1 MIESRFNQET
11 IKNAIHT
18 KWAGKTVHFAEITD
32 STNLWAKE
40 LVKEEVTYEEN
51 EVLVDANDV
60 KRDADYKVNHGT
72 LVVAE
77 QQTAGRGRLGRKWVS
92 PAESC
97 IMMSLILRPEF
108 APQYAPM
115 LTLVMGLS
123 VAQAI
128 KKMGGKVSDRNTYES
143 QISGEIITDKCED
156 DGLFNVAIKWPNDV
170 VISGKK
176 ICGILTE
183 MELERTSIRE
193 VVIGVGINVN
203 LSDIED
209 EIKNVATSLYLETG
223 KKYDRNE
230 IINFVMQ
237 QFEINY
243 EKYIQTLDLTYLVDD
258 YNNLLI
264 NKDKQVRVLDPKEPF
279 EGVARGINVQG
290 ELLVERSDGEVV
302 AVGAG
307 EVSVRGLYGYV

>member
-1 MIESRFNQET
+1 MIESGFNQET
-11 IKNAIHT
+11 IKNAINT
-18 KWAGKTVHFAEITD
+18 KWAGSTVHFAEITD

-40 LVKEEVTYEEN
+40 LAREEFAKKELVSGEVESVCGCVSGSEN
-51 EVLVDANDV
+51 EAVYAAGE
-60 KRDADYKVNHGT
+60 KYAAGHGT

-92 PAESC
+92 PAGSC
-97 IMMSLILRPEF
+97 VMMSLILRPAF

-123 VAQAI
+123 VAQAM
-128 KKMGGKVSDRNTYES
+128 KKLGIDVS
-143 QISGEIITDKCED
+143 
-156 DGLFNVAIKWPNDV
+156 IKWPNDAV
-170 VISGKK
+170 VSGKK

-183 MELERTSIRE
+183 MSLEGISIRE

-203 LSDIED
+203 LETIDE
-209 EIKNVATSLYLETG
+209 EIKGVASSLYLETG
-223 KKYDRNE
+223 KRYDRNE
-230 IINFVMQ
+230 IINLVMQ

-243 EKYIQTLDLTYLVDD
+243 EKYAETLDLTYLVDD
-258 YNNLLI
+258 YNSLLI

-279 EGVARGINVQG
+279 EGIARGINVQG
-290 ELLVERSDGEVV
+290 ELLVEREDGEVV

>member
-1 MIESRFNQET
+1 MIEIGFDQIT

-18 KWAGKTVHFAEITD
+18 KWAGKTVHFSHETD
-32 STNLWAKE
+32 STNLWAKRIANE
-40 LVKEEVTYEEN
+40 DSKKLAEQMIEQPEN
-51 EVLVDANDV
+51 EST
-60 KRDADYKVNHGT
+60 HGT

-77 QQTAGRGRLGRKWVS
+77 YQTAGRGRLGRKWLS
-92 PAESC
+92 PAGSC
-97 IMMSLILRPEF
+97 VMMSLILKPDF

-123 VAQAI
+123 VAQALHA
-128 KKMGGKVSDRNTYES
+128 S
-143 QISGEIITDKCED
+143 
-156 DGLFNVAIKWPNDV
+156 IKWPNDA

-183 MELERTSIRE
+183 MSLEGTNIRE

-203 LSDIED
+203 LSVLPEEVK
-209 EIKNVATSLYLETG
+209 EIATSLYLETG
-223 KKYDRNE
+223 ETYDRNE
-230 IINFVMQ
+230 IIGQVLQ
-237 QFEINY
+237 RFETNY
-243 EKYIQTLDLTYLVDD
+243 EKYVQTLDLTYLMEE

-279 EGVARGINVQG
+279 EGIARGINEKG
-290 ELLVERSDGEVV
+290 ELLVERENGV
-302 AVGAG
+302 AEAVSAG

>member
-1 MIESRFNQET
+1 MLEIGFDQIT

-18 KWAGKTVHFAEITD
+18 KWAGKTVHFSHETD
-32 STNLWAKE
+32 STNLWAKRIVNE
-40 LVKEEVTYEEN
+40 DSKKLAEQATVQSEN
-51 EVLVDANDV
+51 ESA
-60 KRDADYKVNHGT
+60 HGT

-77 QQTAGRGRLGRKWVS
+77 YQTAGRGRLGRKWLS
-92 PAESC
+92 PAGSC
-97 IMMSLILRPEF
+97 VMMSLILKPDF

-123 VAQAI
+123 VAQALHA
-128 KKMGGKVSDRNTYES
+128 S
-143 QISGEIITDKCED
+143 
-156 DGLFNVAIKWPNDV
+156 IKWPNDA

-183 MELERTSIRE
+183 MSLEGTNIRE

-203 LSDIED
+203 LSALPEEVK
-209 EIKNVATSLYLETG
+209 EIATSLYLETG
-223 KKYDRNE
+223 ETYDRNE
-230 IINFVMQ
+230 IIGQVLQ
-237 QFEINY
+237 RFETNY
-243 EKYIQTLDLTYLVDD
+243 EKYVQTLDLTYLMEE

-279 EGVARGINVQG
+279 EGIARGINEKG
-290 ELLVERSDGEVV
+290 ELLVEREDGVV
-302 AVGAG
+302 EAVSAG

>member
-1 MIESRFNQET
+1 MIESGFNQET
-11 IKNAIHT
+11 IKNAIKT
-18 KWAGKTVHFAEITD
+18 KWAGNTVHFAEITD

-40 LVKEEVTYEEN
+40 LAREEEHCGNACVAEREQEGVRAASKNY
-51 EVLVDANDV
+51 AA
-60 KRDADYKVNHGT
+60 KHGT

-92 PAESC
+92 PAGSC
-97 IMMSLILRPEF
+97 VMMSLILRPEF

-123 VAQAI
+123 VAQAM
-128 KKMGGKVSDRNTYES
+128 KMLGT
-143 QISGEIITDKCED
+143 
-156 DGLFNVAIKWPNDV
+156 NVLIKWPNDA

-183 MELERTSIRE
+183 MSLEGTNIRE
-193 VVIGVGINVN
+193 VVVGVGINVN
-203 LSDIED
+203 LESVDE
-209 EIKNVATSLYLETG
+209 EIKDVASSLYLEIG
-223 KKYDRNE
+223 KRYDRNE
-230 IINFVMQ
+230 IINLVMS

-243 EKYIQTLDLTYLVDD
+243 EKYVETLDLTYLIED
-258 YNNLLI
+258 YNSLLI

-279 EGVARGINVQG
+279 EGIARGINVQG
-290 ELLVERSDGEVV
+290 ELLVEREGGEVV

>member
-1 MIESRFNQET
+1 MIEIGFDQIT

-18 KWAGKTVHFAEITD
+18 KWAGKTVHFSHETD
-32 STNLWAKE
+32 STNLWAKRIANKDSKKLAE
-40 LVKEEVTYEEN
+40 QAIEQPGN
-51 EVLVDANDV
+51 EST
-60 KRDADYKVNHGT
+60 HGT

-77 QQTAGRGRLGRKWVS
+77 YQTAGRGRLGRKWLS
-92 PAESC
+92 PAGSC
-97 IMMSLILRPEF
+97 VMMSLILKPDF

-123 VAQAI
+123 VAQALHA
-128 KKMGGKVSDRNTYES
+128 S
-143 QISGEIITDKCED
+143 
-156 DGLFNVAIKWPNDV
+156 IKWPNDA

-183 MELERTSIRE
+183 MSLEGTNIRE

-203 LSDIED
+203 LSVLPEEVK
-209 EIKNVATSLYLETG
+209 EIATSLYLETG
-223 KKYDRNE
+223 ETYDRNE
-230 IINFVMQ
+230 IIGQVLQ
-237 QFEINY
+237 RFETNY
-243 EKYIQTLDLTYLVDD
+243 EKYVQTLDLTYLMEE

-279 EGVARGINVQG
+279 EGIARGINEKG
-290 ELLVERSDGEVV
+290 ELLVERENGV
-302 AVGAG
+302 AEAVSAG

>member
-1 MIESRFNQET
+1 MIESGFNQET
-11 IKNAIHT
+11 IKNAINT
-18 KWAGKTVHFAEITD
+18 KWAGSTVHFAEITD

-40 LVKEEVTYEEN
+40 LAREEFAKKELVSGEVESVCGCVSGSEN
-51 EVLVDANDV
+51 EAVYAAGE
-60 KRDADYKVNHGT
+60 KYAAGHGT

-92 PAESC
+92 PAGSC
-97 IMMSLILRPEF
+97 VMMSLILRPAF

-123 VAQAI
+123 VAQAM
-128 KKMGGKVSDRNTYES
+128 KKLGIDVS
-143 QISGEIITDKCED
+143 
-156 DGLFNVAIKWPNDV
+156 IKWPNDAV
-170 VISGKK
+170 VSGKK

-183 MELERTSIRE
+183 MSLEGISIRE

-203 LSDIED
+203 LETIDE
-209 EIKNVATSLYLETG
+209 EIKDVASSLYLETE
-223 KKYDRNE
+223 KRYDRNE
-230 IINFVMQ
+230 IINLVMQ

-243 EKYIQTLDLTYLVDD
+243 EKYAETLDLTYLVDD
-258 YNNLLI
+258 YNSLLI

-279 EGVARGINVQG
+279 EGIARGINVQG
-290 ELLVERSDGEVV
+290 ELLVEREDGEVV

>member
-1 MIESRFNQET
+1 MKSYRKGIVEEVGKSGNIMMESGFNQET

-32 STNLWAKE
+32 STNLWAKK
-40 LVKEEVTYEEN
+40 LVKEES
-51 EVLVDANDV
+51 A
-60 KRDADYKVNHGT
+60 HGT

-92 PAESC
+92 PVGSC
-97 IMMSLILRPEF
+97 VMMSLILRPEF

-123 VAQAI
+123 VAQAVRKLGEKI
-128 KKMGGKVSDRNTYES
+128 SNKNMCES
-143 QISGEIITDKCED
+143 QISEETVTDEFEK
-156 DGLFNVAIKWPNDV
+156 DGSINVAIKWPNDV

-183 MELERTSIRE
+183 MELDGTEIRD

-203 LSDIED
+203 LSEIED
-209 EIKNVATSLYLETG
+209 EIKDVATSLYLETCR
-223 KKYDRNE
+223 KYDRNE
-230 IINFVMQ
+230 IINLVMQ

-243 EKYIQTLDLTYLVDD
+243 EKYVQTLDLTYLIED

-279 EGVARGINVQG
+279 EGIARGINVQG
-290 ELLVERSDGEVV
+290 ELLVERSDGEVIN
-302 AVGAG
+302 VGAG

>member
-1 MIESRFNQET
+1 MLEIGFDQIT

-18 KWAGKTVHFAEITD
+18 KWAGKTVHFSHETD
-32 STNLWAKE
+32 STNLWAKRIANKDSKKLAE
-40 LVKEEVTYEEN
+40 QMIEQSEN
-51 EVLVDANDV
+51 ESA
-60 KRDADYKVNHGT
+60 HGT

-77 QQTAGRGRLGRKWVS
+77 YQTAGRGRLGRKWLS
-92 PAESC
+92 PAGSC
-97 IMMSLILRPEF
+97 VMMSLILKPDF

-123 VAQAI
+123 VAQALHA
-128 KKMGGKVSDRNTYES
+128 S
-143 QISGEIITDKCED
+143 
-156 DGLFNVAIKWPNDV
+156 IKWPNDA

-183 MELERTSIRE
+183 MSLEGTNIRE

-203 LSDIED
+203 LSALPEEVK
-209 EIKNVATSLYLETG
+209 EIATSLYLETG
-223 KKYDRNE
+223 ETYDRNE
-230 IINFVMQ
+230 IIGQVLQ
-237 QFEINY
+237 RFETNY
-243 EKYIQTLDLTYLVDD
+243 EKYVQTLDLTYLMEE

-279 EGVARGINVQG
+279 EGIARGINEKG
-290 ELLVERSDGEVV
+290 ELLVEREDGVV
-302 AVGAG
+302 EAVSAG

>member
-1 MIESRFNQET
+1 MIESGFNQET
-11 IKNAIHT
+11 IKNAINT
-18 KWAGKTVHFAEITD
+18 KWAGSTVHFAEITD

-40 LVKEEVTYEEN
+40 LARE
-51 EVLVDANDV
+51 DA
-60 KRDADYKVNHGT
+60 KHGT

-92 PAESC
+92 PAGSC
-97 IMMSLILRPEF
+97 VMMSLILRPEF

-123 VAQAI
+123 VAQA
-128 KKMGGKVSDRNTYES
+128 KKKFGIDVS
-143 QISGEIITDKCED
+143 
-156 DGLFNVAIKWPNDV
+156 IKWPNDAV
-170 VISGKK
+170 VSGKK

-183 MELERTSIRE
+183 MSLEGTSIRE
-193 VVIGVGINVN
+193 VVVGVGINVN
-203 LSDIED
+203 LETIDE
-209 EIKNVATSLYLETG
+209 EIKGVASSLYLETG
-223 KKYDRNE
+223 KRYDRNE
-230 IINFVMQ
+230 IINLVMQ

-243 EKYIQTLDLTYLVDD
+243 EKYAETLDLTYLVDD
-258 YNNLLI
+258 YNSLLI

-279 EGVARGINVQG
+279 EGNARGINVQG
-290 ELLVERSDGEVV
+290 ELLVEREDGEVV